1 MDKSVTGPRYIAPT
15 DEPTISNVA
24 EAAGVSVGTV
34 SNVLNHPDKVS
45 PATLAKVRD
54 AIDRVGF
61 IRNGNARSLASRA
74 TDTVALIV
82 PSMTNTFFVDMST
95 GARAAARELGMTV
108 LIASADDDFNQQDRY
123 LDLFAEARSTGI
135 LLAPMHDS
143 VAGIKRMRDH
153 GRTIVVV
160 NYDEDQLDCCTV
172 LMDNAGTGALAVEH
186 LAGRGATRIT
196 FVSTDD
202 FVQPVRERRIGV
214 RAATSA
220 AGVPLE
226 EVEVVH
232 FEPAE
237 GRRVGEAIARAWNP
251 GDEPLGVIGITD
263 SIALGLI
270 EGIRS
275 RPEIRIPEDIAVM
288 GLDGN
293 REYWDADI
301 GISTFELP
309 GYAMGMEAMRLL
321 IDENRSPGH
330 VHRHIVLPATLNA
343 RESTLGRAPA

>member
-1 MDKSVTGPRYIAPT
+1 MDENSPAPREAT
-15 DEPTISNVA
+15 TSDEPTISHVA
-24 EAAGVSVGTV
+24 REAGVSVGTV

-45 PATLAKVRD
+45 AATLAKVRD
-54 AIDRVGF
+54 AIERTGF

-82 PSMTNTFFVDMST
+82 PSMSNTFFVDMST
-95 GARAAARELGMTV
+95 GARAAARELGMSL

-160 NYDEDQLDCCTV
+160 NYDEAQLDCCTV
-172 LMDNAGTGALAVEH
+172 LMDNAGVGSLAVEH
-186 LAGRGATRIT
+186 LVGLGVGRIVLVA
-196 FVSTDD
+196 TDD
-202 FVQPVRERRIGV
+202 FVQPVRERRVGI
-214 RAATSA
+214 RAAVRDSGS
-220 AGVPLE
+220 GVALD
-226 EVEVVH
+226 EVEVVN
-232 FEPAE
+232 FDPSE

-251 GDEPLGVIGITD
+251 GDAAIGLIAITD

-270 EGIRS
+270 EGVRS
-275 RPEIRIPEDIAVM
+275 RPQIRIPEDIAVM

-293 REYWDADI
+293 REYWDAPI

-309 GYAMGMEAMRLL
+309 GYTMGMEAMRLL
-321 IDENRSPGH
+321 IDENRSGDH

-343 RESTLGRAPA
+343 RESTLGR